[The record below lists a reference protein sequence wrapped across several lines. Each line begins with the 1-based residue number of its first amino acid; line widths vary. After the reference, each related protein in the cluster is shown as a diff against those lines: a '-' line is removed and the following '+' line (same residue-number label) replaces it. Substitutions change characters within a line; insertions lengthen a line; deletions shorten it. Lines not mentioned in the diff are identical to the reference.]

1 MAIVKLKQVTREDI
15 KRISIWLEDK
25 EINEN
30 WFGRYTYGDPAHL
43 GYDPQKMLSISY
55 VRTRFRSLKS
65 TSSGGRCS

>member
-30 WFGRYTYGDPAHL
+30 WFGRYTYGDPALL
-43 GYDPQKMLSISY
+43 GYDPQ
-55 VRTRFRSLKS
+55 
-65 TSSGGRCS
+65 